1 MNTRIIP
8 TLREILENLN
18 IIEEILNETSLGT
31 ISFSF
36 FLFYFLYTSAW
47 AQWCTQV
54 AQLIEVGEK
63 LVALQWE
70 QKAEVSHLARNH
82 PYVPRYKVQ

>member
-36 FLFYFLYTSAW
+36 FHFFIFIFSIPQHELSD
-47 AQWCTQV
+47 V
-54 AQLIEVGEK
+54 PK
-63 LVALQWE
+63 LL
-70 QKAEVSHLARNH
+70 N
-82 PYVPRYKVQ
+82 